1 MFLTFFTVFYVLFGS
16 SCGFQRKEV
25 CYGRSVDIDIYSYPF
40 YKGPL
45 YFYPK
50 AGGARKLLMDNRQA
64 MDARLKVRYSKVK
77 LTQLTEAD
85 NGNFVITGSDGQ
97 NLNLFSLNVLDCS
110 TKKPLFYEE
119 EFAHNVP
126 RQAELREFTL
136 SQVDNNESKHTKTY
150 VIVAVVVAVGLLLCC
165 CWCCCKACCCGDEK
179 AQTVQLITYNHDLNE
194 PAGPGSTAPPY
205 SAVLPPLEVNV
216 GISHDAAAA
225 STGPV
230 SYQPTFQIKNIS
242 QPEVTPV
249 ASETSA
255 PSSSFGYNLL
265 SADYEPVFQMTPP
278 TKETCA
284 PVSAFGSNI
293 LSSDTQPSFE
303 LNRLNLS
310 SDLPLNTEQPSTN
323 VNKPNEFNFL

>member
-25 CYGRSVDIDIYSYPF
+25 CYGRSVDIDIYPDPF

-45 YFYPK
+45 YFYPI

-97 NLNLFSLNVLDCS
+97 NLNLFSLTVLDCS

-136 SQVDNNESKHTKTY
+136 SQVDNNESKHTKAF
-150 VIVAVVVAVGLLLCC
+150 VIVAVVAVVGVLLSFCLVCRKTC
-165 CWCCCKACCCGDEK
+165 RCDGDK
-179 AQTVQLITYNHDLNE
+179 PQTELPTTYNHDLNE

-205 SAVLPPLEVNV
+205 SAVLPPTEVNA
-216 GISHDAAAA
+216 GISHDAAVA

-230 SYQPTFQIKNIS
+230 QSYQPTFEIENIS
-242 QPEVTPV
+242 QPEVTPI
-249 ASETSA
+249 APEACA

-265 SADYEPVFQMTPP
+265 SADYEPVFQV
-278 TKETCA
+278 K
-284 PVSAFGSNI
+284 G
-293 LSSDTQPSFE
+293 LSSTC
-303 LNRLNLS
+303 
-310 SDLPLNTEQPSTN
+310 DLPLSKETSSPDVYISDEM
-323 VNKPNEFNFL
+323 NFL